1 MFRYYLLS
9 SSMYST
15 LHRTDDFVI
24 FISRVEAVECM
35 TVVTGAN
42 VFVIIL
48 LITWNLFMFDV
59 SNIAERANA
68 V

>member
-1 MFRYYLLS
+1 
-9 SSMYST
+9 MYST

>member
-9 SSMYST
+9 SKYST
-15 LHRTDDFVI
+15 LHKTEDCVI
-24 FISRVEAVECM
+24 FMSSVEAVECM

-48 LITWNLFMFDV
+48 LITWNLFMFKV

>member
-15 LHRTDDFVI
+15 LHKTEDCVI
-24 FISRVEAVECM
+24 FMSRVEAVECM

-48 LITWNLFMFDV
+48 LITWNLFMFKV